1 MPDRMTLLI
10 DLAAELHG
18 FNRTEIVVTL
28 GILVASIER
37 RTGKPPHV
45 TLEEVPES
53 QLLNGAREGR
63 DGAGILAVPLRLR
76 AARQL
81 EKDQRAVEEA
91 RAALVAAEARAAKTA
106 ALVEQLTALAA
117 PVSGGSHV

>member
-1 MPDRMTLLI
+1 MTLLI
-10 DLAAELHG
+10 DLAAEVHG
-18 FNRTEIVVTL
+18 FNRTEIVVTI
-28 GILVASIER
+28 GVLVASIER

-53 QLLNGAREGR
+53 QVLNGARDGR

-81 EKDQRAVEEA
+81 ERDQRAVEEA
-91 RAALVAAEARAAKTA
+91 RAALVAAEARAAKSA
-106 ALVEQLTALAA
+106 ALVDQLAALAA
-117 PVSGGSHV
+117 LAGGSHV